1 MPPAP
6 DREERRL
13 ARRRAVRRRRLTGV
27 VVVAA
32 LAAVGV
38 AALALGRGGSSS
50 PQSAQAA
57 TAPAGTPPPPA
68 TGATT
73 GSTSTGAQPPN
84 PQGAGTVTVSVVGD
98 IVMGTP
104 EYGLPPDGGASFFSS
119 VAPLIRADVALG
131 NLEGTLT
138 TTSGSKCGS
147 GSSNCFA
154 FRTPPSYARW
164 LKQAGF
170 TVMNLANN
178 HAYDFGAA
186 GQRDTVAALDRAAL
200 RHEGRPGEVA
210 RVDVRGI
217 RVALVGFAP
226 YPWANLLTDPSVV
239 RREVG
244 RAAKGADV
252 VVVMAHAGAEGA
264 DQTHTPRGPET
275 FLGEERG
282 DSRAFARE
290 AIDAGA
296 DLVAM
301 SGPHVMRGMEAYK
314 GRLIDYSMGNFAGY
328 KVFGLGGVLSTSG
341 VLRVTLNRDG
351 SFVSARLRP
360 TQLVGPGDP
369 APGGGAISL
378 VSGLSRS
385 DFGAAA
391 ARIAAGGRITLP
403 GGSAPAG

>member
-1 MPPAP
+1 M
-6 DREERRL
+6 
-13 ARRRAVRRRRLTGV
+13 
-27 VVVAA
+27 
-32 LAAVGV
+32 
-38 AALALGRGGSSS
+38 
-50 PQSAQAA
+50 
-57 TAPAGTPPPPA
+57 
-68 TGATT
+68 
-73 GSTSTGAQPPN
+73 
-84 PQGAGTVTVSVVGD
+84 
-98 IVMGTP
+98 
-104 EYGLPPDGGASFFSS
+104 AS
-119 VAPLIRADVALG
+119 LIRADVALG

-138 TTSGSKCGS
+138 TTSGSKCGA

-186 GQRDTVAALDRAAL
+186 GPARHRRRPRPRRACTTP
-200 RHEGRPGEVA
+200 GRPGEMA

-275 FLGEERG
+275 YLGEQRG

-341 VLRVTLNRDG
+341 VLRVTLDRDG